1 MKTIQIY
8 KVYPAIPEPLR
19 FLGDLARN
27 LWWCWNDDAIDL
39 FRRIRP
45 EQWEKVGKN
54 PVVFLAH
61 ISQHRYEI
69 LSRDESFLG
78 HLARVKARFEAMS
91 TEMSRVPDLTMAMG
105 SGDTVAY
112 FSMEFGLHES
122 LPFLPGA
129 WGCWPVIISRPLP
142 HWAFR

>member
-45 EQWEKVGKN
+45 EQWEKWGKIRWFFW
-54 PVVFLAH
+54 PIFL
-61 ISQHRYEI
+61 STGMK
-69 LSRDESFLG
+69 SFPG
-78 HLARVKARFEAMS
+78 MKAF
-91 TEMSRVPDLTMAMG
+91 
-105 SGDTVAY
+105 
-112 FSMEFGLHES
+112 
-122 LPFLPGA
+122 
-129 WGCWPVIISRPLP
+129 WGTWRG
-142 HWAFR
+142 

>member
-78 HLARVKARFEAMS
+78 HLARVK
-91 TEMSRVPDLTMAMG
+91 PDLKPCP
-105 SGDTVAY
+105 
-112 FSMEFGLHES
+112 LKC
-122 LPFLPGA
+122 PG
-129 WGCWPVIISRPLP
+129 
-142 HWAFR
+142 FRI